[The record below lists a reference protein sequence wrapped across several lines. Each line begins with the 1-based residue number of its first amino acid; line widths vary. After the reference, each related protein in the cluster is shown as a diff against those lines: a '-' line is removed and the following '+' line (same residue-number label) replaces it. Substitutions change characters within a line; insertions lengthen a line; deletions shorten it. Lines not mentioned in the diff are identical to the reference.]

1 MITID
6 KGTVASVDGSTATV
20 SSLEHPGI
28 VTRPLVIPYYW
39 RELMGFIKPGDTVYY
54 IDDNGHNG
62 MIIARADGNWDQTIR
77 GTLTVEQAVTMNDT
91 LSVQGNV
98 TIGGNMTA
106 TGTVQGGAVILQTHT
121 HTSTVVGTPTSQ
133 PIS

>member
-1 MITID
+1 MISLG

-54 IDDNGHNG
+54 IDDSAHGG

-77 GTLTVEQAVTMNDT
+77 GTLTVEQAVTLQNT
-91 LSVQGNV
+91 LSVASNATFSATV
-98 TIGGNMTA
+98 TA
-106 TGTVQGGAVILQTHT
+106 TGNITGAGVSLQTHT
-121 HTSTVVGTPTSQ
+121 HTSTVAGTPTSQ
-133 PIS
+133 PIA